1 MYLEGSALEISLGR
15 EELRLSLLGKKGE
28 RLLSS
33 AAAWEPHEI
42 DGVETYTLL
51 MIWPGIRALFRDLSG
66 AYRREFGSPL
76 EETEKLIVRG
86 MGGGYMPFDARLT
99 ALTAYRG
106 AWEPC
111 PRAAAELT
119 RTLGREI
126 DSTGAAAHL
135 WQAVLDG
142 EAYLPYVDY
151 VTTLPGYVHW
161 RLTGRRCVDASA
173 AARIFP
179 LDGEGRY
186 DRTLLGKFDDLAAGR
201 LPKPLAELLP
211 EPLPAGAAAGE
222 LQRESL
228 RMLDPAGDLREG
240 IPFSAPEEE
249 EAGK

>member
-1 MYLEGSALEISLGR
+1 MYLEGSTLEIRLGR

-51 MIWPGIRALFRDLSG
+51 MIWPGIRALFKDLSE
-66 AYRREFGSPL
+66 AYRQEFGSAL
-76 EETEKLIVRG
+76 EETETCVVRG
-86 MGGGYMPFDARLT
+86 MGGGYMPFDPRLT
-99 ALTAYRG
+99 MLTAYRG
-106 AWEPC
+106 AWDPC
-111 PRAAAELT
+111 PEAATELSSAM
-119 RTLGREI
+119 GREI
-126 DSTGAAAHL
+126 DPAGAVARL

-161 RLTGRRCVDASA
+161 RLTGRRAVDAKA

-179 LDGEGRY
+179 LDGEGQY
-186 DRTLLGKFDDLAAGR
+186 DGALLRKFDALAAGR
-201 LPKPLAELLP
+201 LPKPLKELLP
-211 EPLPAGAAAGE
+211 EVLPSGAAAGS
-222 LQRESL
+222 LMRESL

-240 IPFSAPEEE
+240 IPFLAPEEE
-249 EAGK
+249 

>member
-1 MYLEGSALEISLGR
+1 MFLEGSTLELYLGR

-33 AAAWEPHEI
+33 AAAWEPHVI

-51 MIWPGIRALFRDLSG
+51 MIWPGVRALWKDLSA
-66 AYRREFGSPL
+66 AYKEEFGSPL
-76 EETEKLIVRG
+76 EETQQFRVRG
-86 MGGGYMPFDARLT
+86 MGGGYMPFDPRLT

-106 AWEPC
+106 AWDPC
-111 PRAAAELT
+111 PEAASALSEA
-119 RTLGREI
+119 LGREI
-126 DSTGAAAHL
+126 RPDGAAAHL

-161 RLTGRRCVDASA
+161 RLTGVRAVDAAA

-179 LDGEGRY
+179 LDETGNY
-186 DRTLLGKFDDLAAGR
+186 DSALLKKFDALAAGR
-201 LPKPLAELLP
+201 LPKPLRELLP
-211 EPLPAGAAAGE
+211 LPIAAGGAAGK

-240 IPFSAPEEE
+240 IPFLAPGEE
-249 EAGK
+249 

>member
-1 MYLEGSALEISLGR
+1 MYLEGSTLEISLGR

-42 DGVETYTLL
+42 DGAETYTLL
-51 MIWPGIRALFRDLSG
+51 MIWPGIRALFKDLSE
-66 AYRREFGSPL
+66 AYRREFGSAL
-76 EETEKLIVRG
+76 EETEQFLVRG
-86 MGGGYMPFDARLT
+86 MGGGYMPFDPRLT

-106 AWEPC
+106 AWDPC
-111 PRAAAELT
+111 PEAAAELT
-119 RTLGREI
+119 QALGREI
-126 DSTGAAAHL
+126 APEGAVAHL
-135 WQAVLDG
+135 WQAALDG

-161 RLTGRRCVDASA
+161 RLTGRRVVDEAA

-179 LDGEGRY
+179 LDGEGQY
-186 DRTLLGKFDDLAAGR
+186 DKALLAKFDALAAGR
-201 LPKPLAELLP
+201 VPKPLIELLP
-211 EPLPAGAAAGE
+211 EPLQAYAAAGT

-240 IPFSAPEEE
+240 VPFLAPREDE
-249 EAGK
+249 

>member
-1 MYLEGSALEISLGR
+1 MYLEGSTLEIRLGR

-51 MIWPGIRALFRDLSG
+51 MIWPGIRALFKDLSE
-66 AYRREFGSPL
+66 AYRQEFGSAL
-76 EETEKLIVRG
+76 EETETCIVRG
-86 MGGGYMPFDARLT
+86 MGGGYMPFDPRLT
-99 ALTAYRG
+99 MLTAYRG
-106 AWEPC
+106 AWDPC
-111 PRAAAELT
+111 PEAAAELSSAM
-119 RTLGREI
+119 GREI
-126 DSTGAAAHL
+126 DPAGAVAHL

-161 RLTGRRCVDASA
+161 RLTGRRAVDAKA

-179 LDGEGRY
+179 LDGEGQY
-186 DRTLLGKFDDLAAGR
+186 DEKLLRRFDELASGR
-201 LPKPLAELLP
+201 LPKPLKELLP
-211 EPLPAGAAAGE
+211 EVLPSGAAAGS
-222 LQRESL
+222 LMRESL

-240 IPFSAPEEE
+240 IPFLAPEEE
-249 EAGK
+249 